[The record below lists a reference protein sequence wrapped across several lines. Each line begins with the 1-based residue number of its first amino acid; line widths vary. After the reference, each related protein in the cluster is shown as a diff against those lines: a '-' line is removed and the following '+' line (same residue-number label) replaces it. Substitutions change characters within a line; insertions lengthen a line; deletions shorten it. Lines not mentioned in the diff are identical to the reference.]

1 MIQLGHKLA
10 RLSGLRS
17 YRERAGQVW
26 SWVRRVVG
34 GRRSSSE
41 PKEER
46 NKEYA
51 KLG

>member
-26 SWVRRVVG
+26 SWGRRVGILDNNTAQVTG
-34 GRRSSSE
+34 TR
-41 PKEER
+41 
-46 NKEYA
+46 
-51 KLG
+51 